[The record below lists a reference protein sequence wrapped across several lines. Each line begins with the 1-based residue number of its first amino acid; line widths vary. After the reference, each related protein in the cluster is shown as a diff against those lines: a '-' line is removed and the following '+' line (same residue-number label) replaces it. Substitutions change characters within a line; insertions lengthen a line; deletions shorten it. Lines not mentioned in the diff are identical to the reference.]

1 MLKLLFIPDQKNKFQ
16 PYLLRK
22 TALLFYTLLVLAS
35 NFIPLYVPGLQQKA
49 YASSITADI
58 LIEYTNA
65 ERKNYDLNEL
75 KANAKLTAAA
85 YAKANDMLNNQYW
98 DHFGPDGQTPWQFID
113 GAQYKYV
120 FAGENLAKGFQ
131 TAEGL
136 HQAWMASPTHREN
149 IISGNYQDIGIAVV
163 NGNLLGE
170 DVTLVV
176 QMFGNVTSDVI
187 ETPMAVSGQKILQIK
202 ESGEIKSI
210 KISYPVEN
218 QVINESR
225 LRIEGN
231 ADGQVGSISLENN
244 GIALGSV
251 SIGDAGDWQYVGN
264 RDWVE
269 GNNTVKAISESDTAI
284 YDQVDFVVDT
294 TPPEI
299 SDEAI
304 VASVLGR
311 NIEISVVT
319 PEQSPE
325 ILLSAGSKSYVMNI
339 NNTGM
344 YSVTIPKDTKS
355 AMIIATDI
363 YGNSIEKDITGLL
376 NSVAKVDKADEQRGL
391 VNFIQENLLTKYSF
405 KDLVGF
411 GVAILVMVLMIIEIK
426 YYAKMGKLAQRSYSL
441 LFVGVWWFLLVSGLI
456 WGFTGNVI

>member
-1 MLKLLFIPDQKNKFQ
+1 MLKLLFIPHEKNKYQ

-22 TALLFYTLLVLAS
+22 VALLFYTFLILIS

-49 YASSITADI
+49 YASSITADK
-58 LIEYTNA
+58 LIEYTNS
-65 ERKNYDLNEL
+65 ERRNYDLNEL
-75 KANAKLTAAA
+75 KANAKLTSAA
-85 YAKANDMLNNQYW
+85 YAKANDMLANQYW

-113 GAQYKYV
+113 DAQYEYV

-170 DVTLVV
+170 DVILVV
-176 QMFGNVTSDVI
+176 QMFGNITSEVV
-187 ETPMAVSGQKILQIK
+187 EAPMSVSGQKIQQIK

-210 KISYPVEN
+210 KISYPLDN

-225 LRIEGN
+225 LRIEGS
-231 ADGQVGSISLENN
+231 ADGQAGTLVLENN
-244 GIALGSV
+244 QSPLGNV
-251 SIGDAGDWQYVGN
+251 SIGDDGKWQYIGN
-264 RDWVE
+264 RDWTE
-269 GNNTVKAISESDTAI
+269 GNNTVKATSDNNKDI
-284 YDQVDFVVDT
+284 FDQVDFIVDT

-299 SDEAI
+299 SDDAI
-304 VASVLGR
+304 VASVLGK
-311 NIEISVVT
+311 NIEISVAT
-319 PEQSPE
+319 AEQSPE

-339 NNTGM
+339 NKTGM
-344 YSVTIPKDTKS
+344 YSVTIPKNVKT
-355 AMIIATDI
+355 ATIIATDA
-363 YGNSIEKDITGLL
+363 YGNSIEKDITNILS
-376 NSVAKVDKADEQRGL
+376 SVAKAENTAEQNTL
-391 VNFIQENLLTKYSF
+391 VNFIQDNLLTKYSF
-405 KDLVGF
+405 KDIVGF
-411 GVAILVMVLMIIEIK
+411 AIALLVMVLMIIEIK